1 MQKRWPGLSPRPPS
15 GLLRWYPAWGFAY
28 NWNQGRLQASAY
40 NQAIASTGN
49 ISGQTADS
57 LARITAQIVKNA
69 DAGKSAVA
77 AAVAQAT
84 GLGLTVDQIRQVSET
99 AILLSKNT
107 GASVKD
113 LVAELGKIP
122 RTR

>member
-1 MQKRWPGLSPRPPS
+1 V
-15 GLLRWYPAWGFAY
+15 GLLAY

-99 AILLSKNT
+99 LSCCPKIREPALKT
-107 GASVKD
+107 WWPSWGKSPGP
-113 LVAELGKIP
+113 AESICRYQPAVQL
-122 RTR
+122 R

>member
-1 MQKRWPGLSPRPPS
+1 V
-15 GLLRWYPAWGFAY
+15 WGFAY

-122 RTR
+122 GPAESICRYQPAIQLR

>member
-1 MQKRWPGLSPRPPS
+1 VH
-15 GLLRWYPAWGFAY
+15 
-28 NWNQGRLQASAY
+28 

-122 RTR
+122 QDPLKAFVDINQQYNFANLALYEQVKHMVDLGDKAGATN